1 MRIARLRTI
10 RAEAFDQTDA
20 TRESDILILF
30 LGSTNSISPSL
41 QLSAVANL
49 LNAFPADL
57 RGFSEKFSHGLMP
70 QKNLSVLLELHFE
83 SHTVH
88 TP

>member
-57 RGFSEKFSHGLMP
+57 RGFSLFREIFSRLDASEKFIC
-70 QKNLSVLLELHFE
+70 
-83 SHTVH
+83 T
-88 TP
+88 T